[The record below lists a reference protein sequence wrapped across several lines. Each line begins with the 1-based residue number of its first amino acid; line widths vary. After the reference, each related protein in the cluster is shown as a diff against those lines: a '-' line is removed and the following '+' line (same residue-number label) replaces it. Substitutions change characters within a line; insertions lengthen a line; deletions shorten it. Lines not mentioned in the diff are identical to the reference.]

1 MEDVSP
7 GESISSASKFTHMI
21 RAQQDRK
28 MWTLSNGWKTE
39 NLTHRLQRGY
49 TTHFALR
56 ESEQIE
62 ILPNDLT
69 LRYQTL

>member
-7 GESISSASKFTHMI
+7 SESIFSAPKFTRMI
-21 RAQQDRK
+21 RAQQDLK
-28 MWTLSNGWKTE
+28 MWNLSNGSKTE
-39 NLTHRLQRGY
+39 NRTHRPQRGY

-56 ESEQIE
+56 ESEQME
-62 ILPNDLT
+62 ILQNNLT